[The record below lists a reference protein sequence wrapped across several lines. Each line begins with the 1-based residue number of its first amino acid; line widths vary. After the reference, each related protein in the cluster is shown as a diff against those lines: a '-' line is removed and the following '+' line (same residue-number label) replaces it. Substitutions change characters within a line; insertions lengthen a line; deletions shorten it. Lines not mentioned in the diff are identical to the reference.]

1 MIKEYLEKIDL
12 PCPTANMN
20 SLGKRKKNKKTRKE
34 KRNKGLEIT
43 QASQDMKR
51 DKSAGPSGFYLK
63 NKSTPKL
70 QITCPFVP
78 EAG

>member
-20 SLGKRKKNKKTRKE
+20 SLE

-43 QASQDMKR
+43 QTSQDMKG
-51 DKSAGPSGFYLK
+51 DKSAGLSGFYLK
-63 NKSTPKL
+63 NKSTPKTSDYIPL
-70 QITCPFVP
+70 CTRGRIIKYRI
-78 EAG
+78 E

>member
-20 SLGKRKKNKKTRKE
+20 SLA

-43 QASQDMKR
+43 QTSEDMKR
-51 DKSAGPSGFYLK
+51 DKSAGLSGFYLK
-63 NKSTPKL
+63 KNKSTPIL
-70 QITCPFVP
+70 QITYPFVP
-78 EAG
+78 EAGE

>member
-20 SLGKRKKNKKTRKE
+20 SLGKKKKKKE
-34 KRNKGLEIT
+34 KGNKGLEIT
-43 QASQDMKR
+43 HASQDTKR
-51 DKSAGPSGFYLK
+51 YKSADPSGFYLK

-70 QITCPFVP
+70 QITYPFVP